1 MRKIRI
7 AQIGTSKYS
16 HGNEIF
22 GALGANSELFE
33 IVGYALP
40 EEERVKFPDKMKRFE
55 PYREMTVEEILS
67 DPEIEAVAVETE
79 EIYLTKYAQMVA
91 DAGKHLHMEKPGS
104 PNLSDFEHLI
114 ATLKE
119 KKLAFSTGYMYRF
132 NPKIIEAI
140 EKAKNGELG
149 KIYSVEAHMS
159 CKHTPVVREWLAAF
173 PGGMMF
179 FLGCHL
185 VDLIYRIK
193 GEPNEVIPLNSPTGI
208 DGVSTDTYGM
218 AVFKYDDGVSFAKT
232 CADELGGFLRR
243 QLVISGEKGTIE
255 IKPLEVFGESGQYT
269 VSSENYSLEW
279 AGKWSSSKSEPYHR
293 YEAMMCNFAEII
305 NGKENPYTYD
315 YELSLF
321 KLVMKACGVK

>member
-1 MRKIRI
+1 
-7 AQIGTSKYS
+7 
-16 HGNEIF
+16 
-22 GALGANSELFE
+22 
-33 IVGYALP
+33 
-40 EEERVKFPDKMKRFE
+40 
-55 PYREMTVEEILS
+55 
-67 DPEIEAVAVETE
+67 
-79 EIYLTKYAQMVA
+79 
-91 DAGKHLHMEKPGS
+91 MEKPGS
-104 PNLSDFEHLI
+104 PNLSDFERLI

-159 CKHTPVVREWLAAF
+159 CKHAPVVREWLAAF

-208 DGVSTDTYGM
+208 DGVCTDTYGM
-218 AVFKYDDGVSFAKT
+218 AVFKYDGGVSFAKT
-232 CADELGGFLRR
+232 CADEFGGFLRR

-279 AGKWSSSKSEPYHR
+279 VGEWSSSKSELYDR

-321 KLVMKACGVK
+321 KLIMKACGVN